1 MTKKSWV
8 ARLRGKSERR
18 GPHGSIGTIVFYGP
32 DNEHASKVAVGI
44 VPRAGAEVT
53 ELQRWFEDGLDVRV
67 DPRIGK
73 EVTAFLRARGARAVV
88 ADGIL
93 GCPHEEGVD
102 YPEGEECPECP
113 FWTGKDRFEHAFG
126 G

>member
-1 MTKKSWV
+1 MKRRSWV
-8 ARLRGKSERR
+8 ARLREKSEPK
-18 GPHGSIGTIVFYGP
+18 GPDGSIGTIVFYGP
-32 DNEHASKVAVGI
+32 DNSHASKVAVGI

-53 ELQRWFEDGLDVRV
+53 ELQRWFEDGLDVRI

-73 EVTAFLRARGARAVV
+73 KVTEFLRSRGVRAVTV

-102 YPEGEECPECP
+102 YPEGEECPECL
-113 FWTGKDRFEHAFG
+113 FWTGKDRF
-126 G
+126 